1 MSAVVAQEHKIPT
14 GTLKQVPIKD
24 IKVGERFRKDFSGDK
39 EFQES
44 IREKGILQPITLD
57 KQLNLLAGE
66 RRLRAASAIGLEK
79 IPALVREVEGEVD
92 AREIELYE
100 NTFRKDFTWQEKV
113 KLVAEIDRLYKEK
126 NVDWSGR
133 KTAELLNQSVM
144 NVARTLQLAKA
155 MDILPELAEQ
165 PTASDAHK
173 VLKRMEEQVIVA
185 ELAKRQQENLA
196 AILPKEFEED
206 GVTAKEPPPRPSD
219 PGQAMQWD
227 LAQRL
232 RIASNNYH
240 EGEDTFEALAGL
252 PDNGVIHIIECD
264 PPYGIDLA
272 NIKASKDDAGSNVHS
287 YKEIP
292 EENYEDFLQTIAREL
307 FRVAGRDCWLVFWFG
322 PTWHT
327 EVKKAL
333 VDAGWLVDDIPCIW
347 VKNQGQTLQPEVYLA
362 RFYEPFFLCRKGQ
375 PFMNQ
380 RGRSNVFSFPNT
392 PSAQKYH
399 PTERP
404 VELINA
410 ILNTLGVPNQTVFV
424 PFLGSGATLRACY
437 ILGMRC
443 FGYDLSTEYKDRF
456 MLAVEEEA
464 RLLVSAPEAQ
474 A

>member
-1 MSAVVAQEHKIPT
+1 MSAVVQEHKIPT

-44 IREKGILQPITLD
+44 VKEKGILQPITLD

-66 RRLRAASAIGLEK
+66 RRLRAATAIGLEK
-79 IPALVREVEGEVD
+79 IPALIREVEGEVD
-92 AREIELYE
+92 AREVELYE

-113 KLVAEIDRLYKEK
+113 RLVAEIDRLYKEK
-126 NVDWSGR
+126 NEDWSGR

-155 MDILPELAEQ
+155 IEVLPELAEQ

-196 AILPKEFEED
+196 AILPKEFSED
-206 GVTAKEPPPRPSD
+206 GTAKEPPPRPTD

-232 RIASNNYH
+232 RIADSNYH
-240 EGEDTFEALAGL
+240 EGEDTFEALAEMQ
-252 PDNGVIHIIECD
+252 DNGVIHIIECD
-264 PPYGIDLA
+264 PPYGIDLPG
-272 NIKASKDDAGSNVHS
+272 IKASKEDAGSNVHS

-292 EENYEDFLQTIAREL
+292 KENYVDFLNTLSREL
-307 FRVAGRDCWLVFWFG
+307 YRVAGRDCWLVFWFG
-322 PTWHT
+322 PTWFT
-327 EVKKAL
+327 ETKQAL
-333 VDAGWLVDDIPCIW
+333 LNAGWLVDDIPCIW
-347 VKNQGQTLQPEVYLA
+347 VKNQGQTIQPEVYLA
-362 RFYEPFFLCRKGQ
+362 RFYEPFFMCRKGQ

-380 RGRSNVFSFPNT
+380 RGRSNVFTFPNV

-404 VELINA
+404 MELLNA
-410 ILNTLGVPNQTVFV
+410 VLNTLGVPNQVVFI

-437 ILGMRC
+437 ILGMKG
-443 FGYDLSTEYKDRF
+443 FGYDLNEEYKNRF
-456 MLAVEEEA
+456 MLAVEEDA
-464 RLLVSAPEAQ
+464 RHLVSPPETTTV
-474 A
+474 